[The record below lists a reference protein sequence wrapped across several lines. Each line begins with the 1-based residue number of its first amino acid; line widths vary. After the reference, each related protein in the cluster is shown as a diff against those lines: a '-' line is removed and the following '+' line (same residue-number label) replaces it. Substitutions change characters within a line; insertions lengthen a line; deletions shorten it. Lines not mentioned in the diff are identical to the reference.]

1 MNGLVRGRVRGPSW
15 EKLER
20 STRLRIGALIV
31 AVASSTLLVALAP
44 RHSPSAV
51 VLVGTSTLACGAIS
65 VLERRRPRLGAAP
78 MVAAIALVF
87 AVAVITPPRT
97 SNDLWSYTMYGR
109 TVTVH
114 SASPYNHPPSDFP
127 SDPFLPHVSRIW
139 RNRASVFG
147 PAFVGLAATGTAL
160 AGDSVLANRLFF
172 QMTAML
178 AAAASLAIVWRKTR
192 SPAALAWLGLH
203 PVFGAIAINGGH
215 IDVLI
220 GLGILVAA
228 LLASRQRAVL
238 CGVVI
243 GIAALMKLTALLALV
258 GVVLWAWRR
267 RNSRLAGGAVI
278 AAGATV
284 VLGYV
289 PVFASASR
297 VLDTADRTV
306 TLASV
311 WNPLA
316 EVLLGHDAGRRIAHP
331 LTPNSSLTA
340 VFYLSLALVATL
352 ALFVG
357 WRAAANRP
365 RSRRSEPRR
374 RRTRSRRST
383 RTRGTRRGRSRR

>member
-1 MNGLVRGRVRGPSW
+1 MS
-15 EKLER
+15 K
-20 STRLRIGALIV
+20 
-31 AVASSTLLVALAP
+31 
-44 RHSPSAV
+44 
-51 VLVGTSTLACGAIS
+51 
-65 VLERRRPRLGAAP
+65 
-78 MVAAIALVF
+78 
-87 AVAVITPPRT
+87 
-97 SNDLWSYTMYGR
+97 
-109 TVTVH
+109 
-114 SASPYNHPPSDFP
+114 
-127 SDPFLPHVSRIW
+127 IW

-220 GLGILVAA
+220 GLAILVAA
-228 LLASRQRAVL
+228 LLASRQRAVM

-243 GIAALMKLTALLALV
+243 GIAALMKLTALLALI

-284 VLGYV
+284 VVGYL

-316 EVLLGHDAGRRIAHP
+316 EMLLGHDAGRRIAHP
-331 LTPNSSLTA
+331 LAPNSSLTA
-340 VFYLSLALVATL
+340 VFYLSLALVAAL

-357 WRAAANRP
+357 WRAAANRRAEP
-365 RSRRSEPRR
+365 AIGAATASYTIAAEYSYPWYSSWALPTLSAHQPSRLAWVVWLQASLMLAAMKLPVVPSTSVAGSLARAVFSYLAPLALLVAFVITGLRDGTE
-374 RRTRSRRST
+374 SRVAHEMSV
-383 RTRGTRRGRSRR
+383 